1 MSTERTER
9 AYRSNLNNGTPLL
22 VVYREEREFVLTEGS
37 KRRPKRRQNLI
48 WPEPA
53 QVKSDSAGAEDG
65 TPRPVD
71 LRERSD
77 LKKEKPP
84 KGFERSDK
92 RASVICSPG
101 RRRRTESRLL
111 EHAKRSGTRR
121 ACGGRAAETTGGES
135 FGRSVR
141 RSNDSPK
148 GARPEPTGGEPTL
161 RAA

>member
-1 MSTERTER
+1 MEQE
-9 AYRSNLNNGTPLL
+9 
-22 VVYREEREFVLTEGS
+22 
-37 KRRPKRRQNLI
+37 K
-48 WPEPA
+48 
-53 QVKSDSAGAEDG
+53 AGAEDG
-65 TPRPVD
+65 TQRPVD

-101 RRRRTESRLL
+101 RRRRPESRLL

-121 ACGGRAAETTGGES
+121 AAEAGPQKRPEENHSAGACAGRMILRREQ
-135 FGRSVR
+135 RS
-141 RSNDSPK
+141 
-148 GARPEPTGGEPTL
+148 EPTGGEPSL